1 MAVSTS
7 VAFSKDRIRDVEYER
22 SISLISQYRDLP
34 TCLSRVSIS
43 SVSNTGGEILW
54 NRDVVISAI
63 LRVILRR

>member
-1 MAVSTS
+1 VAVSTL
-7 VAFSKDRIRDVEYER
+7 VAFSKDQVKDVEYER
-22 SISLISQYRDLP
+22 SILLILQYQDRP